1 MPISSGCCAGEHHI
15 LQALSPV
22 ANIHTRAV
30 IRCMLCLPQ
39 VALHIRRRVDKAGPP
54 LHISRSCPA
63 PSNAGA
69 PVAAVAAAD
78 RSTAGPTPAKD
89 AASAAAGDG
98 SNGERPK
105 PRQVYFPEAR
115 RAGVGGLN
123 VLYFELVMLLV
134 LSGALPAVYFRKRR
148 YVRL

>member
-1 MPISSGCCAGEHHI
+1 
-15 LQALSPV
+15 
-22 ANIHTRAV
+22 
-30 IRCMLCLPQ
+30 
-39 VALHIRRRVDKAGPP
+39 VALHIRRRIEKEGPP

-63 PSNAGA
+63 PSKAGG
-69 PVAAVAAAD
+69 PAA
-78 RSTAGPTPAKD
+78 TQPGD
-89 AASAAAGDG
+89 AASAAAGAG
-98 SNGERPK
+98 SSGDKPS